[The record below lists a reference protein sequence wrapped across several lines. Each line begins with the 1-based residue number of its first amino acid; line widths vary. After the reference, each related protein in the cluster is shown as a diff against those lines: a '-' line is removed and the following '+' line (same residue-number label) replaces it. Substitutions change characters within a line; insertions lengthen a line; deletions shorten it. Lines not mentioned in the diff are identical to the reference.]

1 MDIFCITKCLTSIHT
16 IIMKKCITLLIIY
29 GLITITIS
37 PTIITC
43 QKISWGLVHSI
54 SQLRE
59 LLITDIPDDNLQSNS
74 LLQSSENNNVK
85 QKHDSIDGDSTLVN
99 RLDKNNHNT
108 EVYHRQTNSDLRF
121 VEASKSQSL
130 NYPQTNRNYMNP
142 DLNTDN
148 YNHERLNQTQ
158 LKQTI
163 QDMNNNND
171 NMMTTETFVG
181 PDGKL
186 QMSICD
192 HPNGFLR
199 RQKKLCRQYLHLME
213 SVIRGYFMG
222 LKECEYQFSAHRWN
236 CQGHNLTIRT
246 APNNRIQKR
255 LRYRE
260 SEPKNDL
267 DNSQRKSIRI
277 QTYLDKLLSKG
288 TRESAYVLAVTSAGV
303 SHAVTKACSSGLH
316 DNCGCDRTI
325 YDHPREPNFEWSGCS
340 DNIYFG
346 AEFSRQ
352 FLDVRERNRLK
363 RNPKLGLTNLHNNY
377 VGRHMVINKMEVQC
391 KCHGVSGSCEMRT
404 CWRSLPKFRHLG
416 AQLQERF
423 HEAIQVAYMQ
433 NRLVSMKALEKLNK
447 ESNGNALLLSHP
459 ALLSSSVSGASSS
472 SGAAISSR
480 VNRNTLDSLSS
491 STSLSPSS
499 LPSPTENDLIYISES
514 PTFCHHDP
522 RYGSIGTYGR
532 QCDEN
537 SQGLN
542 SCHYLCC
549 GRGFKRQTFVQQE
562 RCDCKFQWCCK
573 VVCKTC
579 RKTVV
584 ISTCN

>member
-1 MDIFCITKCLTSIHT
+1 MIYVGKMSVWLTAIPFLCLLTFSA
-16 IIMKKCITLLIIY
+16 
-29 GLITITIS
+29 
-37 PTIITC
+37 
-43 QKISWGLVHSI
+43 
-54 SQLRE
+54 QLKD
-59 LLITDIPDDNLQSNS
+59 LLITDAPDEILPPDPILQSQETNEARRS
-74 LLQSSENNNVK
+74 QQSQQQQDPN
-85 QKHDSIDGDSTLVN
+85 LVN
-99 RLDKNNHNT
+99 RLTKNNHMP
-108 EVYHRQTNSDLRF
+108 EVYRHQSNSDLRF
-121 VEASKSQSL
+121 VEGSNSQNL
-130 NYPQTNRNYMNP
+130 NYPYTSNNNYAHT
-142 DLNTDN
+142 DLNTNRIQN
-148 YNHERLNQTQ
+148 YNHDRLNKSQ
-158 LKQTI
+158 LEQANL
-163 QDMNNNND
+163 DNNNN
-171 NMMTTETFVG
+171 MITSETFVG

-236 CQGHNLTIRT
+236 CQGHNLTIQV
-246 APNNRIQKR
+246 PNNNERKQKR

-260 SEPKNDL
+260 SESKNDM
-267 DNSQRKSIRI
+267 DNSQRKSVRI

-340 DNIYFG
+340 DNIHFG
-346 AEFSRQ
+346 AAFSRQ

-363 RNPKLGLTNLHNNY
+363 RNPKLGLTNLHNNH
-377 VGRHMVINKMEVQC
+377 VGRQMVINKMEVQC

-404 CWRSLPKFRHLG
+404 CWRSLPKFRNLG
-416 AQLQERF
+416 AHLQERF
-423 HEAIQVAYMQ
+423 HEAIQVTYLN
-433 NRLVSMKALEKLNK
+433 NRLVSMKALEQLSK
-447 ESNGNALLLSHP
+447 ESNGNTLLLSP
-459 ALLSSSVSGASSS
+459 SMMLSSASSS
-472 SGAAISSR
+472 SSGSGTANGM
-480 VNRNTLDSLSS
+480 NRNALETLINSAS
-491 STSLSPSS
+491 SS
-499 LPSPTENDLIYISES
+499 LPSPTENDLIYTSES

-549 GRGFKRQTFVQQE
+549 GRGFKRQSFVQQE

>member
-1 MDIFCITKCLTSIHT
+1 M
-16 IIMKKCITLLIIY
+16 IIY
-29 GLITITIS
+29 VGRMSVWLNAIPFLCLLTFS
-37 PTIITC
+37 A
-43 QKISWGLVHSI
+43 
-54 SQLRE
+54 QLKD
-59 LLITDIPDDNLQSNS
+59 LLITDAPDEIVPPDTILQSQETNEARRS
-74 LLQSSENNNVK
+74 QQSRQQQQQQPQQQDPN
-85 QKHDSIDGDSTLVN
+85 LVN
-99 RLDKNNHNT
+99 RLTKNNHIP
-108 EVYHRQTNSDLRF
+108 EVYRHPLNSDLRF
-121 VEASKSQSL
+121 VEGSNS
-130 NYPQTNRNYMNP
+130 NYPYTSNNYAHT
-142 DLNTDN
+142 DLNTNRIQN
-148 YNHERLNQTQ
+148 YNHDRLNKSQLEQTNLDNQ
-158 LKQTI
+158 
-163 QDMNNNND
+163 NNNN
-171 NMMTTETFVG
+171 NMITSETFVG

-236 CQGHNLTIRT
+236 CQGHNLTIQVS
-246 APNNRIQKR
+246 NNNEKKQKR

-260 SEPKNDL
+260 SESKNDM
-267 DNSQRKSIRI
+267 DNSQRKSVRI

-340 DNIYFG
+340 DNIHFG
-346 AEFSRQ
+346 AAFSRQ

-363 RNPKLGLTNLHNNY
+363 RNPKLGLTNLHNNH
-377 VGRHMVINKMEVQC
+377 VGRQMVINKMEVQC

-404 CWRSLPKFRHLG
+404 CWRSLPKFRNLG
-416 AQLQERF
+416 AHLQERF
-423 HEAIQVAYMQ
+423 HEAIQVTYLN
-433 NRLVSMKALEKLNK
+433 NRLVSMKALEQLSK
-447 ESNGNALLLSHP
+447 ESNGNTLLLSP
-459 ALLSSSVSGASSS
+459 SMMLSSASSS
-472 SGAAISSR
+472 SSSSSGSGTANGM
-480 VNRNTLDSLSS
+480 NRNALETLINSAS
-491 STSLSPSS
+491 SS
-499 LPSPTENDLIYISES
+499 LPSPTENDLIYTSES

>member
-1 MDIFCITKCLTSIHT
+1 M
-16 IIMKKCITLLIIY
+16 
-29 GLITITIS
+29 
-37 PTIITC
+37 
-43 QKISWGLVHSI
+43 
-54 SQLRE
+54 
-59 LLITDIPDDNLQSNS
+59 NL
-74 LLQSSENNNVK
+74 
-85 QKHDSIDGDSTLVN
+85 
-99 RLDKNNHNT
+99 
-108 EVYHRQTNSDLRF
+108 
-121 VEASKSQSL
+121 
-130 NYPQTNRNYMNP
+130 
-142 DLNTDN
+142 
-148 YNHERLNQTQ
+148 TQ
-158 LKQTI
+158 LEQTI
-163 QDMNNNND
+163 QDMNNNDSN
-171 NMMTTETFVG
+171 NIMTSETFVG
-181 PDGKL
+181 ADGKL

-236 CQGHNLTIRT
+236 CQGHNLTIQ
-246 APNNRIQKR
+246 APTSRKQKR

-260 SEPKNDL
+260 SELKNDM
-267 DNSQRKSIRI
+267 DNSRRKSVRI

-340 DNIYFG
+340 DNIHFG
-346 AEFSRQ
+346 AAFSRQ

-363 RNPKLGLTNLHNNY
+363 RNPKLGLTNLHNNH

-423 HEAIQVAYMQ
+423 HEAIQVTYIQ
-433 NRLVSMKALEKLNK
+433 NRLVSMKALEQLSK
-447 ESNGNALLLSHP
+447 ESNGNALLLSHS
-459 ALLSSSVSGASSS
+459 ALLSSVVSGVSSS
-472 SGAAISSR
+472 DELPASPRI
-480 VNRNTLDSLSS
+480 NRNAFDTLTR
-491 STSLSPSS
+491 STSLTTSP

-542 SCHYLCC
+542 SCNYLCC

>member
-1 MDIFCITKCLTSIHT
+1 MKIIFFNHNCTTLNRIKIVTKYINLLFIAG
-16 IIMKKCITLLIIY
+16 LIIS
-29 GLITITIS
+29 LF

-43 QKISWGLVHSI
+43 QKVSWGLVHSI
-54 SQLRE
+54 AQLKD
-59 LLITDIPDDNLQSNS
+59 LLITDSPDEIPQLDP
-74 LLQSSENNNVK
+74 LLQSQEND
-85 QKHDSIDGDSTLVN
+85 QIERQRQQRQQQQDPTLVN
-99 RLDKNNHNT
+99 RLTKNNHIP
-108 EVYHRQTNSDLRF
+108 EVYRHQSNSDLRF
-121 VEASKSQSL
+121 VESSKPQNSI
-130 NYPQTNRNYMNP
+130 YPHTSNGYTNS
-142 DLNTDN
+142 DVNTNDINN
-148 YNHERLNQTQ
+148 YNHDRLNKSQ
-158 LKQTI
+158 LEQANL
-163 QDMNNNND
+163 DHNNNN
-171 NMMTTETFVG
+171 MITSEAFVG

-236 CQGHNLTIRT
+236 CQGHNLTIQQMS
-246 APNNRIQKR
+246 NSNRRQKR

-260 SEPKNDL
+260 SETKNDI
-267 DNSQRKSIRI
+267 DNSRKKSVRI

-340 DNIYFG
+340 DNIHFG
-346 AEFSRQ
+346 AAFSRQ

-363 RNPKLGLTNLHNNY
+363 RNPKLGLTNLHNNH
-377 VGRHMVINKMEVQC
+377 VGRQMVINKMEVNAN
-391 KCHGVSGSCEMRT
+391 VMV
-404 CWRSLPKFRHLG
+404 SLPKFRNLG
-416 AQLQERF
+416 AHLQERF
-423 HEAIQVAYMQ
+423 HEAIQVTYLH
-433 NRLVSMKALEKLNK
+433 NRLVSMKALEELGK
-447 ESNGNALLLSHP
+447 EPNGNLLLLSATSLISP
-459 ALLSSSVSGASSS
+459 STSGSSSSS
-472 SGAAISSR
+472 SGGSTAYGM
-480 VNRNTLDSLSS
+480 NRNPLDSLIS
-491 STSLSPSS
+491 STSSS
-499 LPSPTENDLIYISES
+499 LTSPTENDLIYISES